1 MKRFT
6 LALMLMLCMFLFGCN
21 IVNKPEAS
29 LPSSGSPS
37 TPSSVIHAAS
47 SVASESLPS
56 SSATSSAVVSESSE
70 AILPSKSS
78 EEQPQSAAS
87 HEASNPPVIVGTD
100 EKRAPNPENWYLHL
114 TNFDHPLPDDYQ
126 PELAEVQGG
135 YYYDA
140 RAAEPLMDM
149 LAAAE
154 EDGVTI
160 YVTSAFRA
168 MAFQVVLYEN
178 EIQSFRDLGYDEE
191 EAVALGGSLVAYPGT
206 SEHQLGLAVDLVTP
220 DHWNLTESFDETEG
234 FAWLDAHAAEHG
246 FILRFPKD
254 KTAITR
260 ISYEPWHYR
269 YVTPE
274 HAMEIKRL
282 GLCLEEYLELLN
294 D

>member
-6 LALMLMLCMFLFGCN
+6 LALTLMLCMFLYGCN
-21 IVNKPEAS
+21 IVNKPESTLPSPSSTPTSASAPVSSAASESVVSPSSVASGSAEKSSEAS
-29 LPSSGSPS
+29 LPSS
-37 TPSSVIHAAS
+37 
-47 SVASESLPS
+47 ASEASLESKASEEANDPP
-56 SSATSSAVVSESSE
+56 AVV
-70 AILPSKSS
+70 
-78 EEQPQSAAS
+78 
-87 HEASNPPVIVGTD
+87 VTG
-100 EKRAPNPENWYLHL
+100 EKRAPDPDNWYLHL

-126 PELAEVQGG
+126 PELAEVQSG

-140 RAAEPLMDM
+140 RAAEPLMNM
-149 LAAAE
+149 LAAAA

-178 EIQSFRDLGYDEE
+178 EIQSFRDQGYAEAD
-191 EAVALGGSLVAYPGT
+191 AVAAGGSLVAYPGT

-220 DHWNLTESFDETEG
+220 DHWYLTESFDETDG
-234 FAWLDAHAAEHG
+234 FAWLDAHAAEYG

-254 KTAITR
+254 KTDITR

-274 HAMEIKRL
+274 HAMEIKRM
-282 GLCLEEYLELLN
+282 GLCLEEYIDLINE
-294 D
+294 